1 MLLQVQQLNVAY
13 PVRGAAPFRA
23 VRDISFEVDA
33 GESFGI
39 VGESG
44 CGKTSLAKA
53 IMGLHPPS
61 SGRIL
66 FEGQEVSQLAGAA
79 FKGYRRAVQ
88 MIFQDAV
95 GSLNPRQTVLQMLEE
110 VLRVHRM
117 RPEDAIRSRVDEL
130 LDRVGLPGTVL
141 QAYPRELSG
150 GQCQRISIA
159 RCLALEPRL
168 IIADEPVSA
177 LDVSVQARI
186 LNLIRSLQREL
197 NLAVL
202 LISHDLAV
210 VRNICDRVCV
220 MFQGEAVEQGRAIEV
235 MDHPQHAYTRTLLA
249 AVPDVGRALNVDRA
263 IGSK

>member
-1 MLLQVQQLNVAY
+1 MLLQVQQVSVAY
-13 PVRGAAPFRA
+13 PVRGAAPFFA
-23 VRDISFEVDA
+23 VRDISFEVAA

-44 CGKTSLAKA
+44 CGKTTLAKA
-53 IMGLHPPS
+53 IMGLQPVT

-66 FEGQEVSQLAGAA
+66 FEGQAVSGLKGEA
-79 FKGYRRAVQ
+79 FKAYRRSVQ
-88 MIFQDAV
+88 MIFQDAA

-117 RPEDAIRSRVDEL
+117 RPEGAIQSRVTEL
-130 LDRVGLPGTVL
+130 LELVGLPADVL

-150 GQCQRISIA
+150 GQCQRVSIA

-186 LNLIRSLQREL
+186 LNLIRELQREL

-220 MFQGEAVEQGRAIEV
+220 MVQGKVIEHGSAIEV
-235 MDHPQHAYTRTLLA
+235 MDQPREAYTKSLLA
-249 AVPDVGRALNVDRA
+249 AVPDVGRALRP
-263 IGSK
+263 

>member
-1 MLLQVQQLNVAY
+1 MLLQVQQVSVAY
-13 PVRGAAPFRA
+13 PVRGATPFFA
-23 VRDISFEVDA
+23 VRDVTFNVGA
-33 GESFGI
+33 RESFGI

-44 CGKTSLAKA
+44 CGKTTLAKA
-53 IMGLHPPS
+53 IMGLQPAT

-66 FEGQEVSQLAGAA
+66 FEGQEVSQLRGEA
-79 FKGYRRAVQ
+79 FKAYRRSVQ

-117 RPEDAIRSRVDEL
+117 RPEGAIQSRVDEL
-130 LDRVGLPGTVL
+130 LHLVGLPSDVL

-150 GQCQRISIA
+150 GQCQRVSIA

-177 LDVSVQARI
+177 LDVSVQARV
-186 LNLIRSLQREL
+186 LNLIRSLQQEL

-220 MFQGEAVEQGRAIEV
+220 MVQGQVVESGKAIEV
-235 MDHPQHAYTRTLLA
+235 MDHPKHDYTKTLLA
-249 AVPDVGRALNVDRA
+249 AVPDVGRALKQ
-263 IGSK
+263 GK

>member
-1 MLLQVQQLNVAY
+1 
-13 PVRGAAPFRA
+13 
-23 VRDISFEVDA
+23 
-33 GESFGI
+33 
-39 VGESG
+39 
-44 CGKTSLAKA
+44 
-53 IMGLHPPS
+53 
-61 SGRIL
+61 
-66 FEGQEVSQLAGAA
+66 
-79 FKGYRRAVQ
+79 

-95 GSLNPRQTVLQMLEE
+95 GSLNPRQTVLQMMEE

-117 RPEDAIRSRVDEL
+117 RPEGAIQSRVAEL
-130 LDRVGLPGTVL
+130 LELVGLPSDVL

-150 GQCQRISIA
+150 GQCQRVSIA

-186 LNLIRSLQREL
+186 LNLIRSLQQEL

-220 MFQGEAVEQGRAIEV
+220 MYQGEVIEHGSAIEV
-235 MDHPQHAYTRTLLA
+235 MDQPREAYTKSLLA
-249 AVPDVGRALNVDRA
+249 AVPDVGRAL
-263 IGSK
+263 GK

>member
-1 MLLQVQQLNVAY
+1 MLLQVQQVNVAY
-13 PVRGAAPFRA
+13 PVRGGRPFFA
-23 VRDISFEVDA
+23 VRDVTFNVAA
-33 GESFGI
+33 GESFGV

-44 CGKTSLAKA
+44 CGKTTLAKA
-53 IMGLHPPS
+53 IMGLQPAT

-66 FEGQEVSQLAGAA
+66 FEGQEVSQLAGEA
-79 FKGYRRAVQ
+79 FKAYRRSVQ

-95 GSLNPRQTVLQMLEE
+95 GSLNPRQTVSQMLEE

-117 RPEDAIRSRVDEL
+117 RPETAIRSRVDEL
-130 LDRVGLPGTVL
+130 LHLVGLPLDVF

-150 GQCQRISIA
+150 GQCQRVSIA

-177 LDVSVQARI
+177 LDVSVQARV
-186 LNLIRSLQREL
+186 LNLIRSLQQEL

-220 MFQGEAVEQGRAIEV
+220 MVHGQVVESGKAIEV
-235 MDHPQHAYTRTLLA
+235 MDHPKHDYTKTLLA
-249 AVPDVGRALNVDRA
+249 AVPDVGRALKQ
-263 IGSK
+263 GK